1 MEVVASEPAAATCLL
16 LELGH
21 DELSIVTHELCDP
34 LKPLLAVHL
43 SSTAKG
49 MRELMEEQLAELKQQ
64 RQDARSLAAL
74 LDKDCSTLAEVI
86 ELYLGTAWKKP
97 PTLAHWRTLG
107 NLVACRSMPELRTFI
122 VCGSDVDEE
131 GVISFAAGLR
141 RGGLPKLRHLQIDEA
156 QIGTRG
162 ASALAAAITKLPKLR
177 LLALGVNAIGDA
189 GLVALAPAVRQHA
202 LLEALLI
209 WDNQIGDRGVAA
221 LLAEP
226 RNLVA
231 PLQHVDLEDN
241 AVTNAGCAAL
251 VEAMRSGALPLLDRL
266 HLKGNPA
273 SEQALR
279 GPAHELAALVA
290 TRLTARMRV
299 SGPQQ

>member
-1 MEVVASEPAAATCLL
+1 M
-16 LELGH
+16 G
-21 DELSIVTHELCDP
+21 
-34 LKPLLAVHL
+34 
-43 SSTAKG
+43 
-49 MRELMEEQLAELKQQ
+49 
-64 RQDARSLAAL
+64 
-74 LDKDCSTLAEVI
+74 
-86 ELYLGTAWKKP
+86 
-97 PTLAHWRTLG
+97 
-107 NLVACRSMPELRTFI
+107 
-122 VCGSDVDEE
+122 
-131 GVISFAAGLR
+131 
-141 RGGLPKLRHLQIDEA
+141 
-156 QIGTRG
+156 G

-226 RNLVA
+226 LRNLVA